1 MYRTGDGSMIPT
13 ELHSRE
19 SHMEVL
25 DGVKLKLRIDATTTM
40 YMRMV

>member
-1 MYRTGDGSMIPT
+1 MIPT

-25 DGVKLKLRIDATTTM
+25 DDVKLKLRIDAKTTM
-40 YMRMV
+40 YMRMA